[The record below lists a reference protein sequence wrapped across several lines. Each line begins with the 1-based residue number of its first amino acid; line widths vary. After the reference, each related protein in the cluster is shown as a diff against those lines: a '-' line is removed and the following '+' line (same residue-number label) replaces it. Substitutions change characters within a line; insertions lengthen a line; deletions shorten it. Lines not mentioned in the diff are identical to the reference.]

1 MTTRTTTARDPSHQ
15 IHHRHPDTSLSSQ
28 HILLCNRKISTSFV
42 LPLIVANFVTVI
54 VQCLEGQCSD
64 VLTERSRLFSK
75 LAVCT
80 SSASHIASH
89 PMSGNLPM
97 LMRQEEERA
106 GTSLDNYHRQTQ
118 CTSDLRSPSLP
129 QNNLQYIAILEVLS
143 HGEMHVVLVNMKWP
157 Q

>member
-28 HILLCNRKISTSFV
+28 HILLRNRKISTSFV
-42 LPLIVANFVTVI
+42 LPLIVPNFVTVI

-89 PMSGNLPM
+89 VWQSSDADAARGGESGNQFGQLPSANAM
-97 LMRQEEERA
+97 
-106 GTSLDNYHRQTQ
+106 HF
-118 CTSDLRSPSLP
+118 RSPLTSLP

-143 HGEMHVVLVNMKWP
+143 DGEMHVVLDNMKWP

>member
-28 HILLCNRKISTSFV
+28 HLLLCNRKISTSFV

-54 VQCLEGQCSD
+54 VQCLEGRCSGYSCREVPVVFQVSGLPPPAD
-64 VLTERSRLFSK
+64 PTL
-75 LAVCT
+75 
-80 SSASHIASH
+80 H

-129 QNNLQYIAILEVLS
+129 QNNLQHIAILEVLS
-143 HGEMHVVLVNMKWP
+143 HGEMYVVLVNMKWP

>member
-1 MTTRTTTARDPSHQ
+1 M
-15 IHHRHPDTSLSSQ
+15 
-28 HILLCNRKISTSFV
+28 
-42 LPLIVANFVTVI
+42 ANALV
-54 VQCLEGQCSD
+54 

-80 SSASHIASH
+80 PSASHIASH

-118 CTSDLRSPSLP
+118 CTLDLRSPSLP

-143 HGEMHVVLVNMKWP
+143 DGEMHVVLDNMKWP